1 MNFVFWKCQFVWEK
15 KTTRILL
22 CQLTLS
28 FFFYLYVFA
37 RWIAHSL
44 PWHSDWILHNFF
56 SLVVWNA
63 NYLVDL
69 LKNFSLRMHVHTRP
83 NLYSRVFDKNK
94 QINKQYGRIS
104 ILYPVE
110 FVVSG
115 TSTKIESKENMNNLD
130 FDSSLAAESSRHQFY
145 FNWHTTIK
153 SFHNCIKSK
162 PFKPW
167 TTCYNTVTEKRK
179 ETVPVMHCG

>member
-1 MNFVFWKCQFVWEK
+1 MNCA
-15 KTTRILL
+15 
-22 CQLTLS
+22 QLALAQWLNS
-28 FFFYLYVFA
+28 PQFFFLSVKCKFT
-37 RWIAHSL
+37 
-44 PWHSDWILHNFF
+44 
-56 SLVVWNA
+56 
-63 NYLVDL
+63 VDL
-69 LKNFSLRMHVHTRP
+69 LNNFSLRMHVHTRP

-104 ILYPVE
+104 TLYPVE

-153 SFHNCIKSK
+153 SFHNCDKSK